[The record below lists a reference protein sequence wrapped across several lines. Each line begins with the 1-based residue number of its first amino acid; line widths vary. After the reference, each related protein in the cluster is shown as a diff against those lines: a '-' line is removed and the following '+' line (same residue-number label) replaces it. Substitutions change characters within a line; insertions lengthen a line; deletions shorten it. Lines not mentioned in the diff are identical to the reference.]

1 MVKRATT
8 KKRGRKK
15 ATVKPIITEEP
26 QPTEPTPEP
35 EPEPKDFTIFEASR
49 ELRAKEVAIQLWV
62 THGHLVLNARRNIT
76 AESLEKWKIRLSEL
90 TKPPEKETTD
100 G

>member
-15 ATVKPIITEEP
+15 ATVKPIATEEP
-26 QPTEPTPEP
+26 QPT

-49 ELRAKEVAIQLWV
+49 ELRSKEDAIHLWV

-76 AESLEKWKIRLSEL
+76 AESLEKWKTRLSEL